1 MELLEKI
8 DSDFINAFKSK
19 QIDKKNFLGVI
30 RGEIQTQKGKG
41 IEPTNENV
49 IKIIKK
55 IEKSLIEV
63 GTEESKLELTY
74 LEPYLPKMLSE
85 EETKQ
90 ILMDFVTTESNK
102 NLGTIMKYF
111 NENYKG
117 VVDNKLVQQLYKQI
131 I

>member
-63 GTEESKLELTY
+63 GTEEAKLELTY

-90 ILMDFVTTESNK
+90 ILMDFVSTESNK

-117 VVDNKLVQQLYKQI
+117 VVDNKLVQQLSKQI

>member
-30 RGEIQTQKGKG
+30 RGEIQTQRGKG

-63 GTEESKLELTY
+63 GTEEAKLELTY

-102 NLGTIMKYF
+102 NLGAIMKYF

-117 VVDNKLVQQLYKQI
+117 VVDNKLVQQLSKQI

>member
-1 MELLEKI
+1 MELLEKL

-63 GTEESKLELTY
+63 GTEEAKLELTY

-117 VVDNKLVQQLYKQI
+117 LVDNKIVQQLAKQI

>member
-8 DSDFINAFKSK
+8 DSDFINAFKSM

-63 GTEESKLELTY
+63 GTEEAKLELTY

-111 NENYKG
+111 NENIETLGDSEKA
-117 VVDNKLVQQLYKQI
+117 KH
-131 I
+131 

>member
-1 MELLEKI
+1 MKLLEKI

-30 RGEIQTQKGKG
+30 RGEIQTQRGKG
-41 IEPTNENV
+41 IQPTNENI

-63 GTEESKLELTY
+63 GTEEAKLELTY

-102 NLGTIMKYF
+102 NLGIIMKYF

-117 VVDNKLVQQLYKQI
+117 MVDNKLVQQLAKQI

>member
-1 MELLEKI
+1 MELLEKL

-63 GTEESKLELTY
+63 GTEEAKLELTY
-74 LEPYLPKMLSE
+74 LEPYLPKM
-85 EETKQ
+85 
-90 ILMDFVTTESNK
+90 
-102 NLGTIMKYF
+102 
-111 NENYKG
+111 
-117 VVDNKLVQQLYKQI
+117 
-131 I
+131 

>member
-30 RGEIQTQKGKG
+30 RGEIQTQRGKG

-63 GTEESKLELTY
+63 GTEEAKLELTY

-117 VVDNKLVQQLYKQI
+117 VVDNKLVQQLSKQI

>member
-63 GTEESKLELTY
+63 GTEEAKLELTY

-117 VVDNKLVQQLYKQI
+117 VVDNKLVQQLSKQI

>member
-117 VVDNKLVQQLYKQI
+117 VVDNKLVQQLSKQI

>member
-1 MELLEKI
+1 MELLEKL

-63 GTEESKLELTY
+63 GTEEAKLELTY

-117 VVDNKLVQQLYKQI
+117 IVDNKIVQQLAKQI

>member
-63 GTEESKLELTY
+63 GTEEAKLELTY

-90 ILMDFVTTESNK
+90 ILMDFVSTESNK
-102 NLGTIMKYF
+102 NLGAIMKYF

-117 VVDNKLVQQLYKQI
+117 VVDNKLVQQLSKQI